1 MEGDVHLFALNG
13 AISLVGVTMA
23 SDEAGKKNQS
33 DAHDTPDPSCY
44 VAAQGPVLF
53 HTLSHFT
60 CKPHC
65 AEEETE
71 AQRD

>member
-1 MEGDVHLFALNG
+1 MEENVHLFALNG
-13 AISLVGVTMA
+13 AISMVGVTMD
-23 SDEAGKKNQS
+23 SDEAGKKTQKA
-33 DAHDTPDPSCY
+33 AHDIPFPSCY
-44 VAAQGPVLF
+44 VVAQGPVLF

-65 AEEETE
+65 AEQETE